1 MPGETD
7 ATPVGPS
14 GAGAPPP
21 LRTDEDLRVL
31 SWNIHKAAAPE
42 LDPARPWSR
51 GEIRPKVARSDGR

>member
-42 LDPARPWSR
+42 LI
-51 GEIRPKVARSDGR
+51 EL